1 MFPSRM
7 YTVNVKNKTKLEIK
21 KKRNNDSKRENQM
34 YKSWRLMTT
43 NTRDNKIKWE
53 LKTDNKI
60 KVYLAFPNWTKN
72 YNLDILTQERNLWET
87 L

>member
-21 KKRNNDSKRENQM
+21 KKNAIMTVREKITRDN
-34 YKSWRLMTT
+34 KI

-53 LKTDNKI
+53 LKTDNRI
-60 KVYLAFPNWTKN
+60 KVYLAFPN
-72 YNLDILTQERNLWET
+72 
-87 L
+87 